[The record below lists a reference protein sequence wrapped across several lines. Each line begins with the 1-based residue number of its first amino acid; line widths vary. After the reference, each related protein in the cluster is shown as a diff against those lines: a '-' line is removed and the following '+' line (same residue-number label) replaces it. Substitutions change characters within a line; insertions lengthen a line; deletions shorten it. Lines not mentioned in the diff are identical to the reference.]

1 MLLSLVLLLSILLL
15 PLVVLLPLPLIV
27 PTLDK
32 MCVLACGFVATRQ
45 VSITVA
51 WVGGGVG
58 GWEVVEIVG
67 GEEDSD

>member
-15 PLVVLLPLPLIV
+15 PLVVLLPLPLIM

-32 MCVLACGFVATRQ
+32 MCVRACGFVATRQ
-45 VSITVA
+45 VNITVA
-51 WVGGGVG
+51 WVGR
-58 GWEVVEIVG
+58 EVIEIVG

>member
-1 MLLSLVLLLSILLL
+1 MSILLL
-15 PLVVLLPLPLIV
+15 PLVVLLPLPLIM

-32 MCVLACGFVATRQ
+32 MCVRACGFVATRQ

-51 WVGGGVG
+51 WVG
-58 GWEVVEIVG
+58 WEVIEIVG

>member
-1 MLLSLVLLLSILLL
+1 MVLLLSILLL
-15 PLVVLLPLPLIV
+15 PLVVLLPLLPLIM

-32 MCVLACGFVATRQ
+32 MCVRACGFVATRQ

-51 WVGGGVG
+51 WVGRG
-58 GWEVVEIVG
+58 GWGVIEIVG

>member
-15 PLVVLLPLPLIV
+15 PLVVLLPLPLIM

-32 MCVLACGFVATRQ
+32 MCVRACGFVATRQ

-51 WVGGGVG
+51 WVGRGGL
-58 GWEVVEIVG
+58 EVVEIVG